1 MPGPTAICSSVVRR
15 AWSPRLASS
24 LLASRKA
31 RSRRLAVTAGE
42 TDGFG
47 RAFLFGVT
55 LGAEE
60 SLGLLTPR
68 VLFLHRLGSLTPE
81 LGAQRTGSSLGK
93 PSVGVLAETW
103 RLGSLTPELATSGLK
118 TGRSIVVLGKPSV
131 GVLAES
137 SIAPLKTA
145 KSGQRLGDMRVARFP
160 WLEQTASMIGGVPL

>member
-1 MPGPTAICSSVVRR
+1 MPGPTAICSSVVRL

-60 SLGLLTPR
+60 SLGVLTPR

-81 LGAQRTGSSLGK
+81 LGAQRTGSSLGEH
-93 PSVGVLAETW
+93 GTW
-103 RLGSLTPELATSGLK
+103 RLGSLTPELATSGLR
-118 TGRSIVVLGKPSV
+118 TERSIGVLGKPSV
-131 GVLAES
+131 GVLAEP

-145 KSGQRLGDMRVARFP
+145 KSRQRLGDMRGARFP